1 MKAEEKF
8 LTAGGLSMNK
18 QSATDGISLQE
29 LSERS
34 GMEPRTIRSWVAEG
48 ILPGPETPGRNATY
62 PLVALDRLL
71 AAVMLR
77 RGGASLP
84 EIRHEL
90 AALDPGQIQIL
101 AEQSAEM
108 PIRSGPSS
116 AADYLRQ
123 NAAAFSE
130 SRHSVEELSV
140 AMCNSEPFR
149 ASEPDPADRSI
160 EIAERLAHS
169 LGGSLDR
176 RDLGQAIALLEQA
189 FGGRLTIPSKA
200 RARDVVRISINPA
213 VTLEVEGPL
222 SSAQRRNYERVADI
236 VREYLTGSGP

>member
-1 MKAEEKF
+1 
-8 LTAGGLSMNK
+8 MN
-18 QSATDGISLQE
+18 QPPASDGISLQE

-34 GMEPRTIRSWVAEG
+34 GMEPRTIRSWIAEG
-48 ILPGPETPGRNATY
+48 IIPGPEVPGRNATY
-62 PLVALDRLL
+62 PVAALDRLL

-90 AALDPGQIQIL
+90 AALDPAQIQIL
-101 AEQSAEM
+101 AEQSAELS
-108 PIRSGPSS
+108 IRSGPTS

-123 NAAAFSE
+123 NAGAFSE
-130 SRHSVEELSV
+130 SRQMLQ
-140 AMCNSEPFR
+140 EPTMIVSNMESRSF
-149 ASEPDPADRSI
+149 SGKDSADRSI
-160 EIAERLAHS
+160 EIAERLAQS

-176 RDLGQAIALLEQA
+176 RDLGQAIALLERA

-222 SSAQRRNYERVADI
+222 SSDQRRNYERVADI
-236 VREYLTGSGP
+236 VREYLTGSGT